1 MTIRLEIIE
10 KGEALYGTE
19 EQSAMEE
26 TEEFGMD
33 EKRNEL
39 LRSILSDESDG
50 RVEVT
55 DSGGDGDAVN
65 KTMMATSSAVTA
77 AAARKPTA
85 MTRKKKKEPN
95 ESSTHSSSDK
105 R

>member
-55 DSGGDGDAVN
+55 DSGDDGDAVN
-65 KTMMATSSAVTA
+65 GNDDGNDISGNRSGG
-77 AAARKPTA
+77 
-85 MTRKKKKEPN
+85 KEAN
-95 ESSTHSSSDK
+95 SHDK
-105 R
+105 EEEEGTQ